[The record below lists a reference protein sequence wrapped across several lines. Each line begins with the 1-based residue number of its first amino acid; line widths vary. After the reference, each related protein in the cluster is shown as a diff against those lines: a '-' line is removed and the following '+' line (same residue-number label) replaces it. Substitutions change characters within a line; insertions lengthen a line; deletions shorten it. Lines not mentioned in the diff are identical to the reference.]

1 MTAPPSAADHG
12 LALLRQGRAGEA
24 AAVLQAHLRQAP
36 GDARA
41 WYLLGLAEHA
51 AQRPAAALAAFERCH
66 RLGARDP
73 AQLANHAGLCLA
85 AGDAGRALA
94 LAREALATAPALAPA
109 LLNGGLAA
117 HALGD
122 HEAAAAW
129 LEAGLAQRPQALSA
143 RIAAVRSLLA
153 LARPGQALA
162 LALAPDLLAEAE
174 PARQLA
180 LAFPLRDP
188 DQTRLA
194 LLRALA
200 ARHPGHLPVSFDLA
214 AALHIAGLGG
224 DALALAE
231 SVLAGEPDNADAA
244 LMLASAW
251 LERGQPAPAL
261 ETLRA
266 LLDRRPDH
274 DVAWANYL
282 VALHYE
288 PALGQD
294 ALLAEHH
301 RWARVRL
308 AGIRPRPPA
317 GLVRDPDP
325 GRPLRIGWLS
335 PRLVQGAV
343 MQFFAGL
350 LPAFP
355 AGRAVHVVYH
365 DHPGG
370 DAATAAVRA
379 QADAFHA
386 VAALDE
392 AALAA
397 RMLDDRLDVLVDLAG
412 HAPNNRLR
420 VLAGRVAPVQLSW
433 YDYVDTL
440 AVPAIDAVLMDA
452 VMAPPGSERWLAE
465 PVLRLAPCRQ
475 AFVPPD
481 DAPPPTWAGAADAPF
496 TLACF
501 NRMPK
506 RNPAVFDRYAAALAA
521 LPQARLLLLD
531 AALEG
536 PQTRAAVESALAARG
551 VDLARVELRGRQPY
565 RDLLAAYRAVDVV
578 LDPFPYS
585 GCTSTCDA
593 LWMGVPVF
601 GTRGTTFAAR
611 QSAMFL
617 ETIGRGDWLFADQP
631 ALLDGL
637 VRLAADPARRGSS
650 ARSALRERMRVQV
663 CDPAPL
669 AASLE
674 AVIRELWRQR
684 CTQASGAGP
693 A

>member
-261 ETLRA
+261 ATLRA

-288 PALGQD
+288 PALDQD

-397 RMLDDRLDVLVDLAG
+397 RLLDDRLDVLVDLAG

-674 AVIRELWRQR
+674 AAIRELWRQR

>member
-1 MTAPPSAADHG
+1 MTASPTAADHG
-12 LALLRQGRAGEA
+12 LALLRQGRAAEA
-24 AAVLQAHLRQAP
+24 AALLQGHLRQAP
-36 GDARA
+36 ADARA

-51 AQRPAAALAAFERCH
+51 GQRPGPALAAFEQCH

-85 AGDAGRALA
+85 AGDAPRALA
-94 LAREALATAPALAPA
+94 LAREALAAAPSLAPA
-109 LLNGGLAA
+109 LLNAGLAA
-117 HALGD
+117 HALGE
-122 HEAAAAW
+122 HGAAAGW
-129 LEAGLAQRPQALSA
+129 LQAGLAQRPQAQSA
-143 RIAAVRSLLA
+143 RLAAIRSLLA
-153 LARPGQALA
+153 LGDAGQALS
-162 LALAPDLLAEAE
+162 LALAPDLLAQPEAL
-174 PARQLA
+174 RQLA

-188 DQTRLA
+188 GNTRLA
-194 LLRALA
+194 LLQALVERHPDHLA
-200 ARHPGHLPVSFDLA
+200 ARFDLA

-224 DALALAE
+224 EALELAR
-231 SVLAGEPDNADAA
+231 SVLAREPDNTDAA

-251 LERGQPAPAL
+251 LERGDPAAAL
-261 ETLRA
+261 AVLRD
-266 LLDRRPDH
+266 LLDRHPDH
-274 DVAWANYL
+274 DAAWANYL

-288 PALGQD
+288 PSLDQD

-317 GLVRDPDP
+317 DLVRDPDP
-325 GRPLRIGWLS
+325 DRPLRIGWLS

-379 QADAFHA
+379 QADAFHT

-536 PQTRAAVESALAARG
+536 PRTRAAVESALAARG
-551 VDLARVELRGRQPY
+551 VDPARVELRGRQPY

-617 ETIGRGDWLFADQP
+617 EAVGRGEWLFPDQV

-637 VRLAADPARRGSS
+637 VRLAADPDRRGG
-650 ARSALRERMRVQV
+650 ARSALRERMRLEV
-663 CDPAPL
+663 CDPVPL

-674 AVIRELWRQR
+674 AAIRELWRQR

>member
-231 SVLAGEPDNADAA
+231 SVLAGEPDDADAA

-261 ETLRA
+261 ATLRA

-288 PALGQD
+288 PALDQD